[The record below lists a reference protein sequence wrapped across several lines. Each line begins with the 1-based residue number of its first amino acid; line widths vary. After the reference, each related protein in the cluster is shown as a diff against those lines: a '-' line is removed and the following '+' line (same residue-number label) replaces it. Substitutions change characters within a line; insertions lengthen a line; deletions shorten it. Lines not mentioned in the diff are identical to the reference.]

1 MRLAILED
9 NLPLLDNLR
18 LLLGGEPDITVIG
31 AYGTAEEALKDLDHA
46 GPEVMLVDLGLPDMP
61 GMEFIRRAK
70 DAMPSLD
77 IIVYTIFD
85 DWVTVFAAIKAGAT
99 GYILKGTTPRELVES
114 IKSLH
119 QGGAPMSP
127 KIARMVIS
135 EFHNEVVEERH
146 LLSAREREILAGMN
160 RNMTY
165 KEIAKTLKISPLTV
179 RTHIKNIYEKLQA
192 KSKQEALRKARKQGA
207 V

>member
-9 NLPLLDNLR
+9 NLSLLDNLR

-31 AYGTAEEALKDLDHA
+31 AYGSAEEALVNLSNGK
-46 GPEVMLVDLGLPDMP
+46 PEVMLVDLGLPDMP
-61 GMEFIRRAK
+61 GIEFIRRAK
-70 DAMPSLD
+70 EIMPSLD
-77 IIVYTIFD
+77 IMVYTVFD
-85 DWVTVFAAIKAGAT
+85 DWITVFAAIKAGAT
-99 GYILKGTTPRELVES
+99 GYILKGTTPRELIDS
-114 IKSLH
+114 IKGLH

-135 EFHNEVVEERH
+135 EYHNETPEEH
-146 LLSAREREILAGMN
+146 QLLSPREREILSGMHQ
-160 RNMTY
+160 NMTY
-165 KEIAKTLKISPLTV
+165 KEIAKKLTISPLTV

-192 KSKQEALRKARKQGA
+192 KSKMEALKKARRQGM